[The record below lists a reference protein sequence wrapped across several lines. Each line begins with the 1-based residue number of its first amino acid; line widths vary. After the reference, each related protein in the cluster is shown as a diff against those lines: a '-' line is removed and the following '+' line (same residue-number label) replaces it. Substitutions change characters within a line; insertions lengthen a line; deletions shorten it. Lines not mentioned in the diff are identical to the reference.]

1 MDDTRIADRGRS
13 GPAPPMRDGRYARW
27 ERHRGERRTALVD
40 AIIRAIRDHG
50 ASVGM
55 DDIAAT
61 AGTSKTVLYRYF
73 EDKAGVYRAVA
84 DRIDERVLRHVSA
97 ALAGSSAPDGDPREL
112 ISSTVDAYLS
122 LVESDTEVYR
132 FVVGRPLVDRPLA
145 DDPVGGTITRASG
158 LLQSALGVG
167 DVDPARARIW
177 TIALVGSVQAVADDW
192 LAAAD
197 RPSRAMLVQT
207 LSELAWTGL
216 APELTPADYP
226 ARKDCTD
233 DG

>member
-1 MDDTRIADRGRS
+1 MDDTRIAADRQS
-13 GPAPPMRDGRYARW
+13 GQAATARDGRHARW
-27 ERHRGERRTALVD
+27 EHHRWERRTALID
-40 AIIRAIRDHG
+40 AIIRAIREHG

-84 DRIDERVLRHVSA
+84 DRIDERVLRHVGA

-132 FVVGRPLVDRPLA
+132 FVVARPLVDRPLA
-145 DDPVGGTITRASG
+145 DDPIGGTVTRATG
-158 LLQSALGVG
+158 LLESALGTG
-167 DVDPARARIW
+167 CVDPRHARVWA
-177 TIALVGSVQAVADDW
+177 IALVGSVQAVADDW

-197 RPSRAMLVQT
+197 RLPRAELAQILT
-207 LSELAWTGL
+207 QLAWTGL
-216 APELTPADYP
+216 APELAPADISTVDERGP
-226 ARKDCTD
+226 
-233 DG
+233 